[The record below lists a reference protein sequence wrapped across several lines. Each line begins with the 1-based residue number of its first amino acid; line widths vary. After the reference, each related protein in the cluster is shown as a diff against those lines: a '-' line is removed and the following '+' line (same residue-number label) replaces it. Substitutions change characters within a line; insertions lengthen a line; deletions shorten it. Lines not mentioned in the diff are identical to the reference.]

1 MRAVSKKLL
10 QSEDCSS
17 GEVVTSQEAN
27 KLAEEM
33 QLEMQLQLKVLQEQV
48 LQQQQL
54 LVAAGNLS
62 LVNIL
67 ATDPVFSPS
76 PPWLQNPESFF
87 LPQFM
92 MCAGSQLA

>member
-10 QSEDCSS
+10 QSEDSSCS
-17 GEVVTSQEAN
+17 EVVTSQEAN

-33 QLEMQLQLKVLQEQV
+33 QLEMQLQLKVLKEQV

-62 LVNIL
+62 FRHYTERPHNSL
-67 ATDPVFSPS
+67 
-76 PPWLQNPESFF
+76 SFACNLSF
-87 LPQFM
+87 HLYIEGNLSFHH
-92 MCAGSQLA
+92 